1 MENAESYLDALFFD
15 SRRYDVSRVGRYKFT
30 KKLQLARRLE
40 NQVLAQPVA
49 DPMTGEI
56 LAMPGDKLTREQAE
70 AIQARG
76 VNEAVV
82 DVEGRRG

>member
-40 NQVLAQPVA
+40 NQVLAQP
-49 DPMTGEI
+49 I
-56 LAMPGDKLTREQAE
+56 R
-70 AIQARG
+70 
-76 VNEAVV
+76 
-82 DVEGRRG
+82 